1 MKNFIINNL
10 LLIHSGSHVEKFMA
24 ILKLAML
31 PAAGISVM
39 EKFSN
44 WYIDNHIFIVLLI
57 GGLIGDLVMG
67 IWKHLKKHTFSFKKM
82 MTGFIEKAAIIVVA
96 YFLCES
102 LIQIISDAELGTIYF
117 KFVSK
122 IMLFIFPAGNAFV
135 NMGIVTDGKFP
146 PLGLL
151 KRFEKFNADLDLSAF
166 KFNNPNHKKDE
177 DENENNNPDPAL

>member
-1 MKNFIINNL
+1 MKKFLITNL
-10 LLIHSGSHVEKFMA
+10 LAIHSGNYNEKFLA
-24 ILKLAML
+24 IFKLAMV

-57 GGLIGDLVMG
+57 GGLLGDLVMG

-82 MTGFIEKAAIIVVA
+82 MTGFIEKAGIIVVA

-122 IMLFIFPAGNAFV
+122 IMLFVFPAGNAFV

-151 KRFEKFNADLDLSAF
+151 KRFEKFNRDLDLSAF
-166 KFNNPNHKKDE
+166 KFDNPNTQKDE
-177 DENENNNPDPAL
+177 ENNNPDSAL